1 MDPLDLLR
9 RCGLTN
15 AAAAAQLGCA
25 HQTVSKYR
33 LGRWPI
39 PAKVAARILATLTIN
54 DAPDPRV
61 TARDLL
67 SRCAADH
74 ASLAADLGCTR
85 QAVEAW
91 RSGEKPVS
99 RQAAATIIALLGA
112 EPTAPPCPV
121 CGDGWAHKV
130 NSLGCLRAEKAR
142 KG

>member
-15 AAAAAQLGCA
+15 AAAAAKLGCA

-91 RSGEKPVS
+91 RSGSCKVS
-99 RQAAATIIALLGA
+99 KAAAAQIIALLGP
-112 EPTAPPCPV
+112 EPTAPPCSV
-121 CGDGWAHKV
+121 CGDRRAHKA
-130 NSLGCLRAEKAR
+130 NSLGCLRAAVAR